1 MRADDTQ
8 RSDETSDHGG
18 FDVVVETAGV
28 PAAQNRAVLLGGPH
42 TRRAHRDPVTDV
54 PLASA
59 TFNHFLREE
68 IALTGSWNSFSAP
81 WPGREWTTTLEMMP
95 TGRLR
100 TAEMVSHRES
110 LDRLPELVTWMGRHE
125 GLFSKVMFF
134 PNGRDTA

>member
-1 MRADDTQ
+1 M
-8 RSDETSDHGG
+8 
-18 FDVVVETAGV
+18 

-42 TRRAHRDPVTDV
+42 ARVVFIGIPVTDV

-59 TFNHFLREE
+59 TFNHFLREG

-81 WPGREWTTTLEMMP
+81 WPGREWTTTLEMMA

-100 TAEMVSHRES
+100 TAEIVSHRES

-125 GLFSKVMFF
+125 GFFSNVMFF
-134 PNGRDTA
+134 PNGRVTA